1 MRSSSWRALFLAFVV
16 LCPTK
21 VRGQDTSFLQRLG
34 LDRLQFVSLGAELG
48 RVVPS
53 QIVPA
58 QIYSVTTD
66 YGELAR
72 NWRAVFDV
80 SFWESQYTD
89 AAVGTFVDSLRR
101 SVVDPTNDFSISQSR
116 VQVYDVIFSA
126 GARWQSSSAVALR
139 PFIGGGLAV
148 HIMNAEGR
156 LINGTFMERALDNIS
171 TGLFAN
177 AGILFRPFGR
187 LVVETQARA
196 DVLSG
201 FRSLQLRAGALY
213 LFGPPRREER

>member
-1 MRSSSWRALFLAFVV
+1 MA
-16 LCPTK
+16 
-21 VRGQDTSFLQRLG
+21 RGQDTSFLQRLG
-34 LDRLQFVSLGAELG
+34 LDRLQFVSLGAEVG

-53 QIVPA
+53 QVVPA
-58 QIYSVTTD
+58 QIYSVSTD

-89 AAVGTFVDSLRR
+89 AAVGTFVDSLRK

-139 PFIGGGLAV
+139 PFLGGGIAA

-156 LINGTFMERALDNIS
+156 LINGTFMEKALDNIS

>member
-1 MRSSSWRALFLAFVV
+1 M
-16 LCPTK
+16 
-21 VRGQDTSFLQRLG
+21 
-34 LDRLQFVSLGAELG
+34 
-48 RVVPS
+48 
-53 QIVPA
+53 
-58 QIYSVTTD
+58 YSVTTD

-80 SFWESQYTD
+80 SFWESRYTD
-89 AAVGTFVDSLRR
+89 AAVATFVDSLRK
-101 SVVDPTNDFSISQSR
+101 SIVDPTNDFSVQQSR

-126 GARWQSSSAVALR
+126 GARWQRSSAVALR
-139 PFIGGGLAV
+139 PFVGGGIAA

-156 LINGTFMERALDNIS
+156 LINGTFIERALDNIS

-177 AGILFRPFGR
+177 AGVLFRPFGR
-187 LVVETQARA
+187 LAVETQARA

-213 LFGPPRREER
+213 LFGPLRREER

>member
-1 MRSSSWRALFLAFVV
+1 MRSSRWRALLLVLVV
-16 LCPTK
+16 WPARA
-21 VRGQDTSFLQRLG
+21 RGQDTSFFQRLG
-34 LDRLQFVSLGAELG
+34 LDRLQFVSLGAEVG

-53 QIVPA
+53 QVVPA
-58 QIYSVTTD
+58 QMYSVTTD

-80 SFWESQYTD
+80 SFWESRYTD
-89 AAVGTFVDSLRR
+89 AAVATFVDSLRK
-101 SVVDPTNDFSISQSR
+101 SIVDPTNDFSVQQSR

-126 GARWQSSSAVALR
+126 GVRWQRSSAVALR
-139 PFIGGGLAV
+139 PFVGGGIAA

-156 LINGTFMERALDNIS
+156 LINGTFIERALDNIS

-177 AGILFRPFGR
+177 AGVLFRPFGR
-187 LVVETQARA
+187 LAVETQARA

-213 LFGPPRREER
+213 LFGPLRREEH

>member
-1 MRSSSWRALFLAFVV
+1 MLVV
-16 LCPTK
+16 WPATA
-21 VRGQDTSFLQRLG
+21 RGQDSSFLQRLG
-34 LDRLQFVSLGAELG
+34 LDRLQFVSLGAEVG

-53 QIVPA
+53 QVVPA
-58 QIYSVTTD
+58 QIYSLSTD

-89 AAVGTFVDSLRR
+89 AAVSTFVDSLRK
-101 SVVDPTNDFSISQSR
+101 SVVDPTNDFSILQSR

-139 PFIGGGLAV
+139 PFVGGGIAA

-156 LINGTFMERALDNIS
+156 LINGTFIERALDNIS

-177 AGILFRPFGR
+177 AGLLFRPFGR
-187 LVVETQARA
+187 LVIETQARA

>member
-1 MRSSSWRALFLAFVV
+1 V
-16 LCPTK
+16 LVGWPATA
-21 VRGQDTSFLQRLG
+21 RGQDTSFFQRLG
-34 LDRLQFVSLGAELG
+34 LDRLQFVSLGAEVG

-53 QIVPA
+53 QVVPA
-58 QIYSVTTD
+58 RIYSVSTD

-89 AAVGTFVDSLRR
+89 AAVGTFVDSLRK
-101 SVVDPTNDFSISQSR
+101 SVVDPTNDFSIQQSR
-116 VQVYDVIFSA
+116 VQVYDVVFSA
-126 GARWQSSSAVALR
+126 GARWQGSSAVALR
-139 PFIGGGLAV
+139 PFVGGGLAA

-156 LINGTFMERALDNIS
+156 LINGTFIERALDDIS

>member
-34 LDRLQFVSLGAELG
+34 LDRLQFVSLAAELG